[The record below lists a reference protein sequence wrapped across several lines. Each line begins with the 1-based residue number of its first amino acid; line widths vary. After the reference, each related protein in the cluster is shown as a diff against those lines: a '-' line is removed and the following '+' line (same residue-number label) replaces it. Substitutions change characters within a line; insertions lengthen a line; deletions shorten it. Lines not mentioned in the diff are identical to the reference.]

1 MHNNSEH
8 VLEPL
13 PQEMLRC
20 IFEFLTFQQK
30 HRYLLVCRRWYLLL
44 VPLAK
49 QGHDDLP
56 EWLVPTPF
64 DRVKEWVV
72 THTRT
77 YSTWEWS
84 YPDEYE
90 RYDGKTIDSQTVNIQ
105 VTFTME
111 RQANRMTRKEFNQFK
126 LKNDMTQI
134 DGVNYQ
140 FHASKPFFF
149 LRKEIEPIAIDDS
162 KNEYDNY
169 TATYSLPD
177 LKDEDWD
184 QVILFLNS
192 LNSLKFRAIAWE
204 NDSSYE
210 LVFLMRDG
218 EVWLLRLVYSISE
231 ERYTNFNE

>member
-1 MHNNSEH
+1 M
-8 VLEPL
+8 
-13 PQEMLRC
+13 
-20 IFEFLTFQQK
+20 
-30 HRYLLVCRRWYLLL
+30 L

-49 QGHDDLP
+49 LGHDDLP
-56 EWLVPTPF
+56 EWLVPTPL
-64 DRVKEWVV
+64 DRIKSWRV
-72 THTRT
+72 THTQI

-84 YPDEYE
+84 YPDGYE
-90 RYDGKTIDSQTVNIQ
+90 IYGGKAIATQRVGTV
-105 VTFTME
+105 VSFTME

-149 LRKEIEPIAIDDS
+149 LRKEMKLIELDNS
-162 KNEYDNY
+162 QNEYENR
-169 TATYSLPD
+169 TSTFSFPD
-177 LKDEDWD
+177 LRDEDWD
-184 QVILFLNS
+184 QVFLFLNS
-192 LNSLKFRAIAWE
+192 LNSLKLRAIAWE